1 MGEEG
6 PGPALG
12 GEVCGVPAQ
21 MVSGASQRLGPGDV
35 AVLVVGVL
43 LALLGSAANGLL
55 TLSGGLAVSLGGM
68 CRANSGGV
76 GCSYLWVWLY
86 GPCVG
91 LALAV
96 AVGIDVGRRRR
107 ARGRGTWPVLPLGL
121 VLYLPIVAAA
131 FWALS

>member
-1 MGEEG
+1 MWRV
-6 PGPALG
+6 PGHM
-12 GEVCGVPAQ
+12 VP
-21 MVSGASQRLGPGDV
+21 VASRRLGLGDV
-35 AVLVVGVL
+35 IVLVVGVL
-43 LALLGSAANGLL
+43 LAFLGAAANGLL

-68 CRANSGGV
+68 CRTNAGSV

-86 GPCVG
+86 GPWVG

-107 ARGRGTWPVLPLGL
+107 AHGRGTWPVLPLGL